1 MWREASS
8 AWYLIENLR
17 SFSSPSAMVTTCKNL
32 MSTVKQLVHNCC
44 PLHLN
49 IKPCQTP
56 SLDRCGDRSTSYGLA
71 ADQSTAMWSVLC
83 CSPGGHN
90 HSNQL
95 NNLHSHMSNYVPH
108 SCGARIVKALQYN
121 KIQPIQPTAN
131 PSMFDFSAPHR
142 HADATTYPHMWLQSI
157 EDMYIQPYIHKYCS
171 ITECDIDPSYCDQLC
186 TALTH

>member
-1 MWREASS
+1 MVLL
-8 AWYLIENLR
+8 LIRVLPCEVCC
-17 SFSSPSAMVTTCKNL
+17 AA
-32 MSTVKQLVHNCC
+32 VH
-44 PLHLN
+44 
-49 IKPCQTP
+49 
-56 SLDRCGDRSTSYGLA
+56 
-71 ADQSTAMWSVLC
+71 
-83 CSPGGHN
+83 GGHN

-108 SCGARIVKALQYN
+108 SCGAGIVKALQCN

-171 ITECDIDPSYCDQLC
+171 ITECDIDPSYCDHLC
-186 TALTH
+186 TTLTHKCCNFWSSECIMNFLKKFHSGGFWKSHHQRTLE